1 MKVPTFELWRHTH
14 TQSTQYLHVPNL
26 IIFAC
31 FMSNLDCTG
40 GYAIFYLGCYAY
52 IADISEPENRT
63 RRLAMLDGLFPLG
76 FYIGNASS
84 GVIKV
89 KLKIQCSQQTNEPEW
104 SVKEIGSEINVYHSK
119 QKFFRYFDRRFFL
132 VIRLSASRRQ
142 IEGLF

>member
-1 MKVPTFELWRHTH
+1 
-14 TQSTQYLHVPNL
+14 
-26 IIFAC
+26 
-31 FMSNLDCTG
+31 MSNLDCTG

-89 KLKIQCSQQTNEPEW
+89 KFIEVNVASPTNQN
-104 SVKEIGSEINVYHSK
+104 GM
-119 QKFFRYFDRRFFL
+119 
-132 VIRLSASRRQ
+132 
-142 IEGLF
+142 